1 MKIKKPI
8 KQTPL
13 RENPPMP
20 VTATSQGEALPP
32 GAEYFS
38 KLRTLSPRDFIT
50 QLCAPKLKS
59 ATDEEAK
66 LVIECFAGMLSGL
79 PDFYNFQVQIPE
91 WVKTASRKYWES
103 LGIDFNEI
111 QKGNM
116 AEIGKCIGLLDQ
128 SETKPPTETDSA
140 AISFAESAKVEAA
153 KSPAK
158 DASQFFTGAAKG
170 EIIREQIKVPP
181 KRIKVFMIMSAAWRH
196 VEQFKSAGQL
206 HRWLEEIDAFDGSI
220 TDPAETRKIC
230 RLVGLQ
236 LRDKAGRPPK
246 QK

>member
-66 LVIECFAGMLSGL
+66 LVIECFAG
-79 PDFYNFQVQIPE
+79 
-91 WVKTASRKYWES
+91 
-103 LGIDFNEI
+103 
-111 QKGNM
+111 
-116 AEIGKCIGLLDQ
+116 IGLLRIDGRRIGSTMNQ
-128 SETKPPTETDSA
+128 PDHDTT
-140 AISFAESAKVEAA
+140 
-153 KSPAK
+153 
-158 DASQFFTGAAKG
+158 
-170 EIIREQIKVPP
+170 IRQ
-181 KRIKVFMIMSAAWRH
+181 
-196 VEQFKSAGQL
+196 
-206 HRWLEEIDAFDGSI
+206 
-220 TDPAETRKIC
+220 DPS
-230 RLVGLQ
+230 
-236 LRDKAGRPPK
+236 
-246 QK
+246 